1 MPYQFEWRQPEEEA
15 DEILLRNV
23 RKHGCHIVGLPD
35 GERGP
40 GYAFSVGLFANY
52 SHPELVIF
60 GLGSD
65 TSVKIINDVRDRVAA
80 GHKFVDGDIS
90 DDILEG
96 GYKVCFWDV
105 PLKAYDSYL
114 GTAIWFYA
122 KSPRPFPCL
131 QIIWQDR
138 HGRFPWEPECIPEV
152 KADQPLLKSFC

>member
-15 DEILLRNV
+15 DEIVLRNV

>member
-1 MPYQFEWRQPEEEA
+1 M
-15 DEILLRNV
+15 
-23 RKHGCHIVGLPD
+23 
-35 GERGP
+35 
-40 GYAFSVGLFANY
+40 
-52 SHPELVIF
+52 
-60 GLGSD
+60 GSD
-65 TSVKIINDVRDRVAA
+65 TSVKIINDVRDRAAA

-152 KADQPLLKSFC
+152 KADQPLLKSDSRCA